1 MKVKVLLPFSDKY
14 NLARTFNPGEVVD
27 FEDKRANDIVT
38 RGLGAFEETKEP
50 YQKPTAEKPGEKVEE
65 PPVAESVETP
75 IADAAPVAEKVEE
88 SIAEAVKVEESAEP
102 AESEEQAGKSA
113 EEKVEKKR
121 PGRKPKNAE

>member
-1 MKVKVLLPFSDKY
+1 MKVKVLLPFNDKY

-27 FEDKRANDIVT
+27 FEEKRAYDIVN

-50 YQKPTAEKPGEKVEE
+50 YQKPVAEKPMEKVVET
-65 PPVAESVETP
+65 PAAEIVETP
-75 IADAAPVAEKVEE
+75 IADATPVAEKVEE
-88 SIAEAVKVEESAEP
+88 SVAEAVKVEENAVP